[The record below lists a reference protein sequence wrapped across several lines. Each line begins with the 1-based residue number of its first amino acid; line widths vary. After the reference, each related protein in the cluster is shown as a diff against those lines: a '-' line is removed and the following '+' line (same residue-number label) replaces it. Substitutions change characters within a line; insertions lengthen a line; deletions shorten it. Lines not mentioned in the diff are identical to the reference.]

1 MRVDKTFQNVN
12 LRYVQ
17 RGIDRMGQVCIVNV
31 SGMSTG
37 SVSALHTLGTWGT
50 AVITIKQSNSLDG
63 PWTAL
68 SGVSTLTLATPST
81 GQFSIGYTY
90 IMAEIT
96 TGEGA
101 ESSATISFNAKE

>member
-1 MRVDKTFQNVN
+1 MRIDKTFNNVN
-12 LRYVQ
+12 LRYAQQGMDRTGQ
-17 RGIDRMGQVCIVNV
+17 RCIVDV

-50 AVITIKQSNSLDG
+50 AVITIKQSNSMAG

-68 SGVSTLTLATPST
+68 SGVSTLTLSTPST
-81 GQFSIGYTY
+81 GQFSIGYRY

-101 ESSATISFNAKE
+101 ESSASISFNAKE